1 MIRKTLI
8 IIFCFNVHLLQA
20 NELEKGMF
28 ALEMEDYDRA
38 LYYLTFEA
46 AQGNPIAQYNLGLM
60 YKNGVGVKKDLNEA
74 IGWFIIASDNGHML
88 AKYALGLSYYHGN
101 GFRKNY
107 QKAMNLFLD
116 ASYLGHPASQINVG
130 NMYYYGQ
137 SVGKNY
143 PKAHMW
149 WSIAKEKGIE
159 AAFNNLIMI
168 ENVMSKN
175 QLSEAEKLYNFC
187 QKTTLPNC

>member
-1 MIRKTLI
+1 MIRKILI
-8 IIFCFNVHLLQA
+8 IIFCLNTHGLLA

-38 LYYLTFEA
+38 IYYLSFEA

-60 YKNGVGVKKDLNEA
+60 YKNGVGVKIDKNEA
-74 IGWFIIASDNGHML
+74 VGWFILASNNGHML
-88 AKYALGLSYYHGN
+88 GKYALGLAYYHGSGVRTN
-101 GFRKNY
+101 F
-107 QKAMNLFLD
+107 QKSMNLFLD
-116 ASYLGHPASQINVG
+116 ASYMGHPASQINVG

-137 SVGKNY
+137 GVGKNY

-149 WSIAKEKGIE
+149 WSLAKEKGVE
-159 AAFNNLIMI
+159 AAFNNLTMI
-168 ENVMSKN
+168 ENIMSKS
-175 QLSEAEKLYNFC
+175 QLSEAEKLYNYC

>member
-1 MIRKTLI
+1 MIRKILI
-8 IIFCFNVHLLQA
+8 IIFCLNIQVVLA

-38 LYYLTFEA
+38 LYYLSFEA

-60 YKNGVGVKKDLNEA
+60 YKNGVGVKIDKNEA
-74 IGWFIIASDNGHML
+74 VGWFILASNNGHML
-88 AKYALGLSYYHGN
+88 GKYALGLAYYHGSGVRTN
-101 GFRKNY
+101 F
-107 QKAMNLFLD
+107 QKSMNLFLD
-116 ASYLGHPASQINVG
+116 ASYMGHPASQINVG

-137 SVGKNY
+137 GVGKNY

-149 WSIAKEKGIE
+149 WSLAKEKGVE
-159 AAFNNLIMI
+159 AAFNNLTMI
-168 ENVMSKN
+168 ENIMSKS
-175 QLSEAEKLYNFC
+175 QLSEAEKLYNYC

>member
-1 MIRKTLI
+1 MIRKILV
-8 IIFCFNVHLLQA
+8 IIFCFNTQGLLA

-38 LYYLTFEA
+38 LYYLSFEA

-60 YKNGVGVKKDLNEA
+60 YKNGVGVKIDKNEA
-74 IGWFIIASDNGHML
+74 VGWFILASNNGHML
-88 AKYALGLSYYHGN
+88 GKYALGLAYYHGSGVSTN
-101 GFRKNY
+101 F
-107 QKAMNLFLD
+107 QKSMNLFLD

-137 SVGKNY
+137 GVGKNY

-149 WSIAKEKGIE
+149 WSLAKEKGVE
-159 AAFNNLIMI
+159 AAFNNLTMI
-168 ENVMSKN
+168 ENIMSKS
-175 QLSEAEKLYNFC
+175 QLSEAEKLYNYC

>member
-1 MIRKTLI
+1 MIRKILI
-8 IIFCFNVHLLQA
+8 IIFCLNIQVVSA

-38 LYYLTFEA
+38 LYYLSFEA

-60 YKNGVGVKKDLNEA
+60 YKNGVGVKIDKNEA
-74 IGWFIIASDNGHML
+74 VGWFILASNNGHML
-88 AKYALGLSYYHGN
+88 GKYALGLAYYHGSGVRTN
-101 GFRKNY
+101 F
-107 QKAMNLFLD
+107 QKSMNLFLD
-116 ASYLGHPASQINVG
+116 ASYMGHPASQINVG

-137 SVGKNY
+137 GVGKNY

-149 WSIAKEKGIE
+149 WSLAKEKGVE
-159 AAFNNLIMI
+159 AAFNNLTMI
-168 ENVMSKN
+168 ENIMSKS
-175 QLSEAEKLYNFC
+175 QLSEAEKLYNYC